1 MECPKCRCLLMRRFG
16 TLVIKNS
23 DTNELPTEVYQE
35 NVFECTNKNC
45 GYKDKTELIPLEF
58 KKA

>member
-1 MECPKCRCLLMRRFG
+1 MRRFG